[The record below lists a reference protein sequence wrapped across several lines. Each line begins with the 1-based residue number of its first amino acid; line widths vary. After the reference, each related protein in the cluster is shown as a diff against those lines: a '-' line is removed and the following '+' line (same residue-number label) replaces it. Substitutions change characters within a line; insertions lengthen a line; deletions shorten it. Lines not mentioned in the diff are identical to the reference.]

1 MKRSHIQPL
10 PEHFGQYILLEDDS
24 ELDEVLQKNLE
35 AVNRLDVNQ
44 LAKLGDKVYAPGKWT
59 VKEVL
64 QHITD
69 TERIF
74 CYRALVIARGDIN
87 YPPGFDEALYA
98 KYSGANNRSFDSIIE
113 ELKAVK
119 LATIAMFSSF
129 PEETL
134 KKTGLSSKVEMSV
147 LALGFAIAG
156 HQTHHLNILKERYLP
171 LLGQ

>member
-1 MKRSHIQPL
+1 MKRSDIQPL

-24 ELDEVLQKNLE
+24 ELADVLQQNLE
-35 AVNRLDVNQ
+35 AVRSLDKNK
-44 LAKLGDKVYAPGKWT
+44 LTTLGDKVYAPNKWT

-87 YPPGFDEALYA
+87 YPPGFDEQLYA
-98 KYSGANNRSFDSIIE
+98 KYSGANERSIDSLLA
-113 ELKAVK
+113 ELIAVK
-119 LATIAMFSSF
+119 NATIAMFESF
-129 PEETL
+129 SDTTL
-134 KKTGLSSKVEMSV
+134 QKTGLSSKYEMSV

-156 HQTHHLNILKERYLP
+156 HQTHHLKIIAERYFP
-171 LLGQ
+171 LCG